1 MRRHAPVM
9 QEACSRQDEGAGT
22 NRRHPPHPRRHRTH
36 PFDEGRILAGLLDT
50 YYATSDDQ
58 SIQTV
63 PYVME
68 TVGCDDLD
76 STHRPHPSRGSGEDI
91 ALVAGFVGS
100 PEPSQPEVRV
110 VERVAGSAHI
120 DDIATRIYQES
131 DPAGPGDLLRCWT
144 WK

>member
-1 MRRHAPVM
+1 MRRYAPVM
-9 QEACSRQDEGAGT
+9 QEARGRQYERAGA

-50 YYATSDDQ
+50 YYATRDEQ

-76 STHRPHPSRGSGEDI
+76 STHRPDRSRGGGQDI
-91 ALVAGFVGS
+91 ALVAGLVGS
-100 PEPSQPEVRV
+100 PEPPQ
-110 VERVAGSAHI
+110 I
-120 DDIATRIYQES
+120 
-131 DPAGPGDLLRCWT
+131 
-144 WK
+144 